1 MSATTDNLRPY
12 IDGWIEEV
20 AIDNRITVERAREI
34 IDPAKLEEAM
44 IDAGAGYI
52 VKKLIEAE

>member
-1 MSATTDNLRPY
+1 MITSDNLRPY
-12 IDGWIEEV
+12 VDGWIAEV

-52 VKKLIEAE
+52 VGKLIDAE